1 MVRTVATPPPPP
13 GGAALLA
20 PGVLWLRMP
29 LPMRPDHVN
38 LYALED
44 GDAWTVIDTGI
55 DSGRTRAIWRALLD
69 GPLRGRPVR
78 RVLATHHHIDHM
90 GLAGWFV
97 GRGAELLTSRTAWL
111 MARMQVLDVQERP
124 TEQALA
130 FWRAAGMPAAML
142 AARGAERPFNMA
154 DTCHPLPPGFTR
166 LAQGGTVTIGTREW
180 AVHMGNGHAPEH
192 VTLWS
197 QDGALVI
204 GGDQL
209 LPSISPNLGVYPT
222 EPLADTVGDW
232 LESCDRLGGLARP
245 GQLVLPGHGLPY
257 TGLSG
262 RLAQMAENHR
272 IALDR
277 MVEALRH
284 GPRTAAGCFDI
295 LFRRKVGPAAYGLA
309 LAEAVGHINHLAA
322 TGRVWPCGKTAE
334 GAVLWGA

>member
-13 GGAALLA
+13 GEAVLLA

-69 GPLRGRPVR
+69 GPLQGRPVR

-97 GRGAELLTSRTAWL
+97 ERGAELLTSRTAWL

-130 FWRAAGMPAAML
+130 FWRTAGMPAAML
-142 AARGAERPFNMA
+142 AVRGAERPFNMA

-166 LAQGGTVTIGTREW
+166 LAQGGTVAIGTREW

-222 EPLADTVGDW
+222 EPDADPVAEW
-232 LESCDRLGGLARP
+232 LESCGRLAGLATP
-245 GQLVLPGHGLPY
+245 AQLVLPGHKLPFRGLP
-257 TGLSG
+257 T
-262 RLAQMAENHR
+262 RLRQLIDNHHA
-272 IALDR
+272 ALDR
-277 MVEALRH
+277 LEQELHQA
-284 GPRTAAGCFDI
+284 PRTAVGCFDI
-295 LFRRKVGPAAYGLA
+295 LFRRRIGDGEFGLA
-309 LAEAVGHINHLAA
+309 LVEAVAHINHLRLRDRIRPV
-322 TGRVWPCGKTAE
+322 GERD